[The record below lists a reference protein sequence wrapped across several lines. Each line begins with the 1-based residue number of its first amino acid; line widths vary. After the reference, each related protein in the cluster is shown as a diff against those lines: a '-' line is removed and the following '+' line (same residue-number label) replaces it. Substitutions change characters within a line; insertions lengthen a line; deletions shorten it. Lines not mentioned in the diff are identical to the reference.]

1 MSVCHRQGGCSSEV
15 VVKRGSTVCW
25 SSNER
30 KCMLGHVWCIVV
42 YSISH
47 INVSRGLFQE
57 FVKRE
62 GGAKA
67 DG

>member
-1 MSVCHRQGGCSSEV
+1 M